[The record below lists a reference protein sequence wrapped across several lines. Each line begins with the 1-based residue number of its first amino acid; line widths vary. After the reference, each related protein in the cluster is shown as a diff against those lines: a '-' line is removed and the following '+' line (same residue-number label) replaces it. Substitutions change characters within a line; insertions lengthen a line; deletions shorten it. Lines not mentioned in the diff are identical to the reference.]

1 MARREVRM
9 SGSGGQG
16 VIMGTIILAEAA
28 FEDGKQVA
36 QCQSYGPEA
45 RGGSSKAETIVSD
58 TKIHYTKVKY
68 PDLLLSLT
76 QLSFDKY
83 VKEIK
88 DSTIIVVD
96 SSIEVPDEIK
106 NTHKV
111 YILPILDGATEVIRN
126 KMSANI
132 ISCGAINEIMDLAD
146 WEAVEKAVLSH
157 VPKGTEESNLNA
169 LHYGAKMVREYGEN

>member
-1 MARREVRM
+1 MSRIEVRM

-45 RGGSSKAETIVSD
+45 RGGSSKAETIISD
-58 TKIHYTKVKY
+58 SKIHYTKVKL

-76 QLSFDKY
+76 QQSFDKY
-83 VKEIK
+83 LPYIK
-88 DSTIIVVD
+88 DGTIIVVD
-96 SSIEVPDEIK
+96 SSIEVPEETK
-106 NTHKV
+106 KAHKV
-111 YILPILDGATEVIRN
+111 FSLPILDAAAEVIRN

-132 ISCGAINEIMDLAD
+132 ISCGVINAILHVAD
-146 WEAVEKAVLSH
+146 WDAVEHAVLNH
-157 VPKGTEESNLNA
+157 VPRGTEESNLNA
-169 LHYGAKMVREYGEN
+169 LHYGAKLAREYGE